1 MTPYVGFEGVTPTGE
16 NSPAGGEKAN
26 RKERMVEHVKHAGY
40 LFKEASYLLVP
51 LRKLSGGLPLSSC
64 SQAQI
69 SLKQISNI

>member
-1 MTPYVGFEGVTPTGE
+1 M
-16 NSPAGGEKAN
+16 
-26 RKERMVEHVKHAGY
+26 
-40 LFKEASYLLVP
+40 FKEASYLLVP

>member
-1 MTPYVGFEGVTPTGE
+1 L
-16 NSPAGGEKAN
+16 GGEKAN
-26 RKERMVEHVKHAGY
+26 RKERMVEHEKHAGY

-51 LRKLSGGLPLSSC
+51 LRILSGGLPLSSC